1 MLSKESGAGVV
12 CIVYSVI
19 PLVFKKKYLCLY
31 VLKLQRAWSGNV
43 NSLLTVGHS
52 KVVGISWK
60 AEFLIR
66 LYCFLFILVIKQLL
80 IYV

>member
-1 MLSKESGAGVV
+1 MLSTESGAGVL

-19 PLVFKKKYLCLY
+19 PLVFKKKYLSLY